1 MRYLTLVGSIAL
13 SACFLACSTSAAGG
27 SAGAAFPADATGDAQ
42 AHGQVDAQDGHATGD
57 GGSPGDTS
65 GDPVTDAG
73 SDVAAAD
80 SSLADGSAGDG
91 AADGA
96 TEVADTVF
104 DTGLDP
110 EDTGSDAVD
119 AKADT
124 STSPQGLGTLYAHT
138 SSTLYRLDPAGFAK
152 VADFQFD
159 KNQGSMTD
167 IALDQSGVLYG
178 VTFGD
183 LFQCDKATAKCN
195 WLAGL
200 PGQFNG
206 LTFVPKGTVKPNEE
220 ALIGIGNDGS
230 WNLVDFS
237 GGKATIKKLGEYG
250 GGLTSSGDAFSVEGI
265 GTYATVKSG
274 FFGND
279 SLASIDPLN
288 GSATVLGNI
297 GESDLWGFA
306 WYQGTFYGFASGGGV
321 YAINLGTAKATP
333 AKFPVPSG
341 LSWWGAGVSTRA
353 NGTP

>member
-1 MRYLTLVGSIAL
+1 MRSLTLILAITLAGCSSSVALNQPGGVGALDTIANQDTD
-13 SACFLACSTSAAGG
+13 SHAGADAATETSAGVDSAASNGG
-27 SAGAAFPADATGDAQ
+27 
-42 AHGQVDAQDGHATGD
+42 
-57 GGSPGDTS
+57 
-65 GDPVTDAG
+65 TDAA
-73 SDVAAAD
+73 SDTAIDVATSDEFD
-80 SSLADGSAGDG
+80 S
-91 AADGA
+91 
-96 TEVADTVF
+96 
-104 DTGLDP
+104 GLDP
-110 EDTGSDAVD
+110 EDTGADTVD
-119 AKADT
+119 AKADVPV
-124 STSPQGLGTLYAHT
+124 SPQGLGTLYAHT
-138 SSTLYRLDPAGFAK
+138 SGTLYRLDPAGFAK
-152 VADFQFD
+152 VAEFQYD
-159 KNQGSMTD
+159 KNDGEMTD
-167 IALDQSGVLYG
+167 IALDQMGVLYG

-183 LFQCDKATAKCN
+183 LFQCDKSTAKCK

-230 WNLVDFS
+230 WNLVDVA
-237 GGKATIKKLGEYG
+237 GGKATIKQLGQYG

-288 GSATVLGNI
+288 GSATVLGDL
-297 GESDLWGFA
+297 GVSDLWGIA

-321 YAINLGTAKATP
+321 YAIDLATSKAKP

-353 NGTP
+353 NGIP